1 MNNMGQKSLLEIAY
15 DLVEQSNG
23 GITIEELLDTTLTTS
38 GNDVNDVELRSA
50 LYIDICSS
58 SKFVYIVDKV
68 SNEGKWDL
76 KIRHSLDEYDKDGS
90 KLYSGD
96 DEKSSQD
103 EASDDFDDEET
114 DLDEEDEESD
124 EDYDD
129 EDSDEDSDEESTEDS
144 YDDDDSSDYVNDDSD
159 NLFDEDDYT
168 DKMNEY
174 EDLYED

>member
-1 MNNMGQKSLLEIAY
+1 MAQKSLLEIAY
-15 DLVEQSNG
+15 DLVEQSET
-23 GITIEELLDTTLTTS
+23 GITIEELLNNTLTAS

-68 SNEGKWDL
+68 TNEGKWDL
-76 KIRHSLDEYDKDGS
+76 KLRHSLDEYDKDGS

-96 DEKSSQD
+96 DEKESH
-103 EASDDFDDEET
+103 EEDDEEK
-114 DLDEEDEESD
+114 DLDEDDEESD
-124 EDYDD
+124 DYEDD
-129 EDSDEDSDEESTEDS
+129 EDSEESTEDS

-159 NLFDEDDYT
+159 DLFDEDDYT
-168 DKMNEY
+168 DKMDEY

>member
-1 MNNMGQKSLLEIAY
+1 MAQKSLLEIAY
-15 DLVEQSNG
+15 DLVEQSET
-23 GITIEELLDTTLTTS
+23 GITIEELLNNTLTAS

-68 SNEGKWDL
+68 TNEGKWDL
-76 KIRHSLDEYDKDGS
+76 KLRHSLDEYDKDGS

-96 DEKSSQD
+96 DEKESH
-103 EASDDFDDEET
+103 EEDDEEVLDDEEK
-114 DLDEEDEESD
+114 DLDEDDEESD
-124 EDYDD
+124 DYEDD
-129 EDSDEDSDEESTEDS
+129 EDSEESTEDS

-159 NLFDEDDYT
+159 DLFDEDDYT
-168 DKMNEY
+168 DKMDEY

>member
-76 KIRHSLDEYDKDGS
+76 KVRHSLEEYDKDGS

-96 DEKSSQD
+96 DEANSR
-103 EASDDFDDEET
+103 
-114 DLDEEDEESD
+114 DEESD
-124 EDYDD
+124 DEDDKDLDDEDIDRDEDEDSDDDYDD
-129 EDSDEDSDEESTEDS
+129 EDDDESTEDS

-168 DKMNEY
+168 DKMDEY

>member
-76 KIRHSLDEYDKDGS
+76 KVRHSLEEYDKDGS

-96 DEKSSQD
+96 DEAHSH
-103 EASDDFDDEET
+103 
-114 DLDEEDEESD
+114 DEESD
-124 EDYDD
+124 DEDDKDLDDEDIDRDED
-129 EDSDEDSDEESTEDS
+129 EDSDDDYDEEDDDESTEDS

-168 DKMNEY
+168 DKMDEY

>member
-23 GITIEELLDTTLTTS
+23 GITIEELLDTTLKTS

-96 DEKSSQD
+96 DEKTSQD
-103 EASDDFDDEET
+103 DVSEDFDDEET
-114 DLDEEDEESD
+114 DLDDEDEESD
-124 EDYDD
+124 DEYD
-129 EDSDEDSDEESTEDS
+129 EDEDEDSDEESTEDS

>member
-23 GITIEELLDTTLTTS
+23 GITIEELLDNTLTAS
-38 GNDVNDVELRSA
+38 GNDINDVELRSA

-68 SNEGKWDL
+68 TNEGKWDL
-76 KIRHSLDEYDKDGS
+76 KVRHSLDEYDKDGS
-90 KLYSGD
+90 KLYSGE

-103 EASDDFDDEET
+103 DETSDDFDDEDK
-114 DLDEEDEESD
+114 DL
-124 EDYDD
+124 DD
-129 EDSDEDSDEESTEDS
+129 EDDESDDEDDEDDEDSDEESTEDS
-144 YDDDDSSDYVNDDSD
+144 YDDDGSSDYVDDDSD
-159 NLFDEDDYT
+159 NLFDEDDYA
-168 DKMNEY
+168 DKMDEY